1 MVGQNQGVQVHGF
14 SETWVTPL
22 IRRWR
27 VVVGLGVVMVVV
39 GVVLLV
45 DLAGAVRTL
54 ALLVALGLVLTGID
68 ELSQAARHSRP
79 WPAQVLAAVW
89 IATGVVALVW
99 PGVTLWALALTT
111 GVGLIIGG
119 GAEIAFTLSYRRE
132 LPFWFVWLVD
142 GVVTVVLGVFALS
155 WPGATIAVLAVLL
168 GLRVLLRG
176 MSTVAFGLGLRR
188 LDGMTSPHVPT

>member
-1 MVGQNQGVQVHGF
+1 MQVRGF

-22 IRRWR
+22 IRRWKL
-27 VVVGLGVVMVVV
+27 VVGLGAVMAVV
-39 GVVLLV
+39 GFVLLV

-68 ELSQAARHSRP
+68 ELAQAARHSRP

-89 IATGVVALVW
+89 IATGIVALAW

-119 GAEIAFTLSYRRE
+119 GAEILFTLRYRRE
-132 LPFWFVWLVD
+132 LPFWFLWLVD
-142 GVVTVVLGVFALS
+142 GAVTVVLGVFALS
-155 WPGATIAVLAVLL
+155 WPGATIVVLAVLL
-168 GLRVLLRG
+168 GLRVLMRG
-176 MSTVAFGLGLRR
+176 LATIAFGLGLRQ
-188 LDGMTSPHVPT
+188 LEHTTSPHVPT